1 MLTCDQGQQLLE
13 AANAEWLGAHPSR
26 AGAFIVALHGRGADA
41 ASIFALTDVLA
52 QPGICFIA
60 PEAPGRSWYP
70 HPFIAPIAA
79 NEPWLG
85 ASLARVGS
93 ILDAIEGAGV
103 PSAKIGLCGFSQGAC
118 LALETALRRP
128 RPYGAIIGLSGGY
141 IGPMGAARSPHGR
154 LEGARVFLG
163 CSDVD
168 PHIPVERVRETTS
181 VFRMMGADVDER
193 IYSGFGHSVNDDEVE
208 AARRLLSLMI
218 KPQE

>member
-1 MLTCDQGQQLLE
+1 MLTRDQGQQLLE
-13 AANAEWLGAHPSR
+13 AANAEWMGAHPSR
-26 AGAFIVALHGRGADA
+26 AGAFMVALHGRGADA

-52 QPGICFIA
+52 HPDICFIA

-85 ASLARVGS
+85 TSLARVGS

-103 PSAKIGLCGFSQGAC
+103 RPAGIGLCGFSQGAC

-141 IGPMGAARSPHGR
+141 IGPMGAAQSPHGR
-154 LEGARVFLG
+154 LDGACVFLG
-163 CSDVD
+163 CSDID
-168 PHIPVERVRETTS
+168 PHIPVERVRETTEL
-181 VFRMMGADVDER
+181 FRTMGAKVDER
-193 IYSGFGHSVNDDEVE
+193 IYPGFGHGVNDDEIA
-208 AARRLLSLMI
+208 AARELLSLMH
-218 KPQE
+218 KHQK